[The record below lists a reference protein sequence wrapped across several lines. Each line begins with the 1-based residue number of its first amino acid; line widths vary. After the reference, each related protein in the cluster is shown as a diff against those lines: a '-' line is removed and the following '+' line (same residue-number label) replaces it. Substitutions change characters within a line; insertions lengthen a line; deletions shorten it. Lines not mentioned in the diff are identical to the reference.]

1 MGQAWQII
9 PDPQAL
15 AARGITVEQ
24 VIEAIRAANGATGG
38 SVIEQAGADVMVR
51 STGYLQ
57 TREDFENVPVTTG
70 GVPVLLGEVARVRRG
85 PTLRRGIA
93 ELDGEGEV
101 VGGVIVLRSGK
112 NALAAIEAVEA
123 RLGSEEHTSEHQT

>member
-1 MGQAWQII
+1 
-9 PDPQAL
+9 
-15 AARGITVEQ
+15 
-24 VIEAIRAANGATGG
+24 
-38 SVIEQAGADVMVR
+38 MVR

-93 ELDGEGEV
+93 ALDGEGEV
-101 VGGVIVLRSGK
+101 VGGVIVLRASK
-112 NALAAIEAVEA
+112 NALAAIEAVAA
-123 RLGSEEHTSEHQT
+123 RLAALLVSLPAGAGVGTGIGRGSRRASGGASRYGAGASVALKNTQGGLT